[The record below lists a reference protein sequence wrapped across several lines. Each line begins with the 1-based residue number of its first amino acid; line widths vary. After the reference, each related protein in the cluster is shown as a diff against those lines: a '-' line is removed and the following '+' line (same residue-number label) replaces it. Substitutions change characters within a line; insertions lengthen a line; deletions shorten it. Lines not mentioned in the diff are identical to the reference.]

1 MEKNTSDTTMKNVKA
16 QAFDWVFK
24 ALIGVVLWLVADMH
38 QDLKGV
44 LQIIP
49 VLRTQIDYLQDGLL
63 KSRFQ
68 AIPPAPAAKHEDN
81 ITLDSLIQQ

>member
-1 MEKNTSDTTMKNVKA
+1 MKNVKA

-49 VLRTQIDYLQDGLL
+49 VLRTQIDYLQDASL
-63 KSRFQ
+63 KIRFQ
-68 AIPPAPAAKHEDN
+68 AIPPAPAKHEDV
-81 ITLDSLIQQ
+81 ITLDSLTQQ